1 VRSGQEENIQKQ
13 KPDHSCIKSLIAN
26 SGIFLILY
34 KIHFPF
40 ELNNTDMYTEKDL
53 HDFRQREIDVKD
65 IEEQLLQF
73 VNGIAY
79 LPVIRPATTGDGIL
93 SPRTDTLNDY
103 INLYQAKV
111 PEAKIIKFVPAS
123 GAASRMFKDLY
134 AYIEGDGAVTDTVN
148 NFITGIPEFAFYNDL
163 KDVLAKA
170 GIDLEAQIKSGEY
183 KSVIKALLGKDGL
196 NYSEL
201 PKGLLAFHKYEHNTR
216 TAFEEHLAEGAM
228 YCRGKDN
235 EVNIHLTVSPEH
247 QEAFQ
252 RVSDRV
258 LDEIQEKYD
267 LKFNVSFS
275 TQRSSTDTIAV
286 DKDNKPFRDKSGN
299 LVFRP
304 GGHGA
309 LLDNLA
315 ELDAD
320 VIFIKNIDNVV
331 PDHLKEESVTYK
343 KALGGMLFS
352 FRERIFDCLNQL
364 NKNTGNTKGLLEEI
378 RIFLEEELSVIT
390 PWGHDQWTSEE
401 LRKYLISKLNRPLRV
416 CGMVRNAGEP
426 GGGPFWVKNADRSVS
441 LQIVES
447 SQINLS
453 NPLMKKQFDASTHFN
468 PVDLVCSVKDF
479 NGNRFD
485 LQRFR
490 DPDTGF
496 ISSKSLDGKEL
507 KALELPGLWNGAM
520 SHWITVFVE
529 VPLSTFNPV
538 KTINDL
544 LRPQHRGL

>member
-1 VRSGQEENIQKQ
+1 
-13 KPDHSCIKSLIAN
+13 
-26 SGIFLILY
+26 
-34 KIHFPF
+34 
-40 ELNNTDMYTEKDL
+40 MYTEKDL
-53 HDFRQREIDVKD
+53 HDLNQREITVEN
-65 IEEQLLQF
+65 IEKQLSQF

-79 LPVIRPATTGDGIL
+79 LPVIRPATAEDGIL
-93 SPRTDTLNDY
+93 NPGNDTLDDF
-103 INLYQAKV
+103 INLFELKV
-111 PEAKIIKFVPAS
+111 PGEKVIKFVPAS
-123 GAASRMFKDLY
+123 GAATRMFKDLY
-134 AYIEGDGAVTDTVN
+134 SYLDGDGYVSEPVQ
-148 NFITGIPEFAFYNDL
+148 NFVSGLREFAFYSDL
-163 KDVLAKA
+163 KHVL
-170 GIDLEAQIKSGEY
+170 GEEGTDLESQVNSGDY
-183 KSVIKALLGKDGL
+183 KPVIKALLGKEGL

-201 PKGLLAFHKYEHNTR
+201 PKGLLAFHKYGLNTR
-216 TAFEEHLAEGAM
+216 TAFEEHLSEGTM
-228 YCRGKDN
+228 YSKGKDN
-235 EVNIHLTVSPEH
+235 EVNIHMTVSPEH

-252 RVSDRV
+252 RVSDRL
-258 LDEIQEKYD
+258 LDGVQKKSN

-286 DKDNKPFRDKSGN
+286 DKNNKPFRDKYGN

-315 ELDAD
+315 ALDAD

-331 PDHLKEESVTYK
+331 PDHIKEETVTYK

-352 FRERIFDCLNQL
+352 FRERIFDYLSQL
-364 NKNTGNTKGLLEEI
+364 NKNRDNKTGLLDEI

-390 PWGHDQWTSEE
+390 PWGHDQWTADEK
-401 LRKYLISKLNRPLRV
+401 RRYLISKLNRPLRV

-426 GGGPFWVKNADRSVS
+426 GGGPFWVKNSDRSVS

-453 NPLMKKQFDASTHFN
+453 NPLMKKQFNASTHFN

-479 NGNRFD
+479 NGNSFD

-520 SHWITVFVE
+520 ADWITVFVE

-544 LRPQHRGL
+544 LRPQHRGA